1 MNNLYE
7 IYLIS
12 DSTGETLERIFL
24 ALKAQF
30 KNIEYKVYSYS
41 FTRTENQV
49 LKILEKAKSYEDINA
64 ALKNLTD
71 VYSTR
76 AVNLV
81 RIKNTYAFRTLPY
94 YSNYITQTIEKKV
107 KLSKAAKETL
117 AVIAYHQP
125 VTRTEIEDIRGVSL
139 YKGLMD
145 TLLETKWVNI
155 GRRRDTP
162 GMPVTYVTT
171 NDFLDHF
178 GLHTL
183 KDLPNFKELRA
194 AGFLT
199 DFKDEVSEI

>member
-1 MNNLYE
+1 MNFIHKNDNKNFSSSQDNLPH
-7 IYLIS
+7 
-12 DSTGETLERIFL
+12 
-24 ALKAQF
+24 LKNEF
-30 KNIEYKVYSYS
+30 KFED
-41 FTRTENQV
+41 E
-49 LKILEKAKSYEDINA
+49 KILEAIIFASKEPVSVNDLKKSCPFIEDINA

-107 KLSKAAKETL
+107 RLSKAAKETL

-155 GRRRDTP
+155 GQRRDTP

-178 GLHTL
+178 GLHTVR
-183 KDLPNFKELRA
+183 DLPNFKELRE
-194 AGFLT
+194 AGFLN
-199 DFKDEVSEI
+199 DFQDEESEI

>member
-1 MNNLYE
+1 MNFIHKNENKNFSSSQDNL
-7 IYLIS
+7 S
-12 DSTGETLERIFL
+12 N
-24 ALKAQF
+24 LKNEF
-30 KNIEYKVYSYS
+30 KFED
-41 FTRTENQV
+41 E
-49 LKILEKAKSYEDINA
+49 KILEAIIFASKEPVSINELKKSCPFIEDINA
-64 ALKNLTD
+64 SLKNLTD
-71 VYSTR
+71 IYSNR

-81 RIKNTYAFRTLPY
+81 KIKNTYAFRTLPY
-94 YSNYITQTIEKKV
+94 YSNYVTQTIEKKV

-155 GRRRDTP
+155 GKRRDTP

-183 KDLPNFKELRA
+183 KDLPNFKELRE

>member
-1 MNNLYE
+1 MNFIHKNENKNSSSSQDNL
-7 IYLIS
+7 S
-12 DSTGETLERIFL
+12 H
-24 ALKAQF
+24 LKNEF
-30 KNIEYKVYSYS
+30 KFED
-41 FTRTENQV
+41 E
-49 LKILEKAKSYEDINA
+49 KILEAIIFASKEPLSINDLKKSCPFIEDINTS
-64 ALKNLTD
+64 LKNLAD
-71 VYSTR
+71 VYSNR

-81 RIKNTYAFRTLPY
+81 KIKNTYAFRTLPY

-145 TLLETKWVNI
+145 TLLDTKWVNI
-155 GRRRDTP
+155 GPRRDTP

-178 GLHTL
+178 GLNTV
-183 KDLPNFKELRA
+183 KDLPNFKELKE
-194 AGFLT
+194 AGFLA
-199 DFKDEVSEI
+199 DFKNQDTEI